1 MDSIEYTE
9 HKIDIE
15 GEETLDNISSDNDE
29 IYPLSSISIE
39 KGRMSLFEI
48 KRRCERGD
56 IILNPDFQRNEVWG
70 KKQESELIESILMG
84 IPIPIIY
91 LFQARDTTIQIVDGR
106 QRITAIIN
114 FMNDD
119 FKLMQLKIMKSSIGK
134 KFSDLES
141 IQQRKIED
149 YQIDTYLIQPPT
161 PERVKFDIF
170 DRVNRGGT
178 KLNNQEM
185 RNALY
190 QGQSTK
196 LLKEL
201 SELDS
206 FKKAT
211 NNSIKPK
218 QMKDRYIIL
227 RFIGFYLYFSKQLD
241 DIEYKGN
248 IDDFLA
254 EVMQYLNKSDSIII
268 TRLKSIFDKTMQFS
282 CQNFGGDV
290 FRFNSDGYSSKRP
303 VNMALFECLSFAF
316 ALCVQNNIKINKE
329 KLDKLKSDF
338 DKSGKF
344 LSGLDSTLNVDY
356 RFNEV
361 RKLIGAVQ

>member
-1 MDSIEYTE
+1 MNADSNKKLEE
-9 HKIDIE
+9 IE
-15 GEETLDNISSDNDE
+15 GEKTLESKFDDINE
-29 IYPLSSISIE
+29 IYPLNSINIE

-56 IILNPDFQRNEVWG
+56 IVLNPDFQRNKVWN
-70 KKQESELIESILMG
+70 KRQESELIESILMG

-91 LFQARDTTIQIVDGR
+91 LFQTKDTTIQIVDGR

-114 FMNDD
+114 FMNDG
-119 FKLMQLKIMKSSIGK
+119 FKLIQLKIMKGGIGK
-134 KFSDLES
+134 KFSNLEP

-178 KLNNQEM
+178 KLNKQEM

-211 NNSIKPK
+211 DNSIKSK

-241 DIEYKGN
+241 NIEYKGN

-254 EVMQYLNKSDSIII
+254 EVMQYLNKTNSQVIIAQ
-268 TRLKSIFDKTMQFS
+268 LKNIFDKSMQFAHK
-282 CQNFGGDV
+282 NFGGDI
-290 FRFNSDGYSSKRP
+290 FRFSKESHSIKRP

-316 ALCVQNNIKINKE
+316 ALCVQNNIKIGKE
-329 KLDKLKSDF
+329 KLDELKGKF
-338 DKSGKF
+338 DKSDKF
-344 LSGLDSTLNVDY
+344 LSGLDSTLNVEY
-356 RFNEV
+356 RFQEV
-361 RKLIGAVQ
+361 KKLIGVK